1 MEMKI
6 TGPKI
11 VMLIWL
17 AAVATTVI
25 PLSLDAAD
33 DFAVGQQCW
42 NEGQYRDAYT
52 HLWRYRQTPYGR
64 SAYVDYMLGT
74 SGCRL
79 DDLRKWGCDVLEW
92 MLNRYALSEQG
103 RSAVRNELALCRST
117 SPPGAISPGV
127 ATMIASIIGASAR
140 SSAKSYY
147 WIGKDEQFN
156 SYPAYRVREISKQ
169 ELETRLIPLEARDR
183 ALHETIQRAPGFE
196 VVVYERFVLAS
207 RSGHSRETMNRMAK
221 YLEQYLRFLER
232 QYGVSLPKTFVT
244 VYMVPTSDDL
254 IKHAERLHGL
264 RVSRVT
270 FGYSFRDDMSVIVAI
285 PNEFLIGTIMHEF
298 FHLAVRSNF
307 GDIPQWL
314 DEGMAGLYEV
324 SKFQGEEVLGIPNW
338 RGKVL
343 ASLMHRRPTVKQL
356 VVSDWFAFE
365 QVELAKQLQN
375 DQYNDSPPAEQ
386 MAAMLATARYFT
398 FYLQEK
404 GKLKSVFQDLQKLTP
419 GSGSEKPAQESIKI
433 IEDCLGKK
441 IDLVDVE
448 FQEWFRRV
456 EKIQ

>member
-1 MEMKI
+1 
-6 TGPKI
+6 
-11 VMLIWL
+11 
-17 AAVATTVI
+17 
-25 PLSLDAAD
+25 
-33 DFAVGQQCW
+33 
-42 NEGQYRDAYT
+42 
-52 HLWRYRQTPYGR
+52 
-64 SAYVDYMLGT
+64 
-74 SGCRL
+74 
-79 DDLRKWGCDVLEW
+79 
-92 MLNRYALSEQG
+92 
-103 RSAVRNELALCRST
+103 
-117 SPPGAISPGV
+117 
-127 ATMIASIIGASAR
+127 
-140 SSAKSYY
+140 
-147 WIGKDEQFN
+147 
-156 SYPAYRVREISKQ
+156 
-169 ELETRLIPLEARDR
+169 
-183 ALHETIQRAPGFE
+183 
-196 VVVYERFVLAS
+196 
-207 RSGHSRETMNRMAK
+207 
-221 YLEQYLRFLER
+221 
-232 QYGVSLPKTFVT
+232 
-244 VYMVPTSDDL
+244 MVPTSDDL

-365 QVELAKQLQN
+365 QVELARQLQN